1 VRSDNVPTDVPVEST
16 RRRARPDGP
25 GRLDSRALALVV
37 MLVAMLV
44 VPLMALSAAPA
55 GAVPG
60 CLAQKDQTGCISGTV
75 GSRANP
81 VAGADVTLL
90 DADGA
95 EVETQT
101 TEADGKFAFTVTE
114 AGDFFVKLDNDT
126 LPKGLEQRPPA
137 KSFEGPDGSLRVKVT
152 LGKTAI
158 PALEVRSEDYEEG
171 GSSKSDKIISGAAN
185 GLKLGLLLALASL
198 GLSLIYGTTGI
209 SNFAHAEQVTLGG
222 ILAYAIIMVWMDDGA
237 SYPFGLSPPTWIV
250 LTTGIVLVTVIS
262 AFSGWL
268 QDVVLWTPLRR
279 RGLGLTQLMIVTIGL
294 SLAAQYTFQYFIGA
308 SQVKVTLQSS
318 EVHTFGP
325 IRLTTLSLV
334 AMGVS
339 VVAIAAVGFV
349 LLRTR
354 IGQATRAVSE
364 NPGLAAASGIDV
376 DKIVRLVWTSAAGL
390 AGLSG
395 VLYALTVSNGVRWD
409 TGMQILLLLFAATT
423 LGGLGTAFGALI
435 GSLVIGFVVELAGPL
450 GAPGD
455 LKYAVAL
462 GILIVLLVF
471 RPQGLLG
478 RAARVG

>member
-1 VRSDNVPTDVPVEST
+1 MKARTGRSRPGG
-16 RRRARPDGP
+16 RAWV
-25 GRLDSRALALVV
+25 LVV
-37 MLVAMLV
+37 ALVAMLA
-44 VPLMALSAAPA
+44 VPLLALSAGPA
-55 GAVPG
+55 GAAPG

-75 GSRANP
+75 GSRSDP
-81 VAGADVTLL
+81 VEGADVTLL
-90 DADGA
+90 DSTGT

-101 TEADGKFAFTVTE
+101 TEADGKFSFTVTDG
-114 AGDFFVKLDNDT
+114 GDYFIKLDNET
-126 LPKGLEQRPPA
+126 LPSGLEQRPPA
-137 KSFEGPDGSLRVKVT
+137 KAFEGPDGSLRVTVT

-158 PALEVRSEDYEEG
+158 PALEVRSKDYEEG
-171 GSSKSDKIISGAAN
+171 GSSKSDQLISGAAN

-222 ILAYAIIMVWMDDGA
+222 ILAYGVVFVWMDDGA
-237 SYPFGLSPPTWIV
+237 SYPFGLSPPGWVVIA
-250 LTTGIVLVTVIS
+250 TGITLVVVIS
-262 AFSGWL
+262 AFSGWF

-294 SLAAQYTFQYFIGA
+294 SLALQYTFQYFIGA
-308 SQVKVTLQSS
+308 SQVKVTLQTFQ
-318 EVHTFGP
+318 VQTFGP
-325 IRLTTLSLV
+325 VRLTTMSLI
-334 AMGVS
+334 AMGIS
-339 VVAIAAVGFV
+339 VVAIALVGYV

-354 IGQATRAVSE
+354 IGQATRAVSD

-376 DKIVRLVWTSAAGL
+376 DRIVRLVWISAAGL

-395 VLYALTVSNGVRWD
+395 ALYALTVSNGIRWD

-435 GSLVIGFVVELAGPL
+435 GSLIIGFVVELAGPL

-478 RAARVG
+478 RPARVG